1 MDYRTSLE
9 IREPD
14 DVDETRVWAGFPR
27 ARPLMSDGPYAETKE
42 LILGAWPS
50 DRSAEAEEP
59 PVEPANAGTGG
70 VAAVPGPR

>member
-1 MDYRTSLE
+1 MDRRTTLE
-9 IREPD
+9 IPWEPE
-14 DVDETRVWAGFPR
+14 DETPTRVWFPR

-50 DRSAEAEEP
+50 VRSAEAGEP
-59 PVEPANAGTGG
+59 PVEPANTGTGG